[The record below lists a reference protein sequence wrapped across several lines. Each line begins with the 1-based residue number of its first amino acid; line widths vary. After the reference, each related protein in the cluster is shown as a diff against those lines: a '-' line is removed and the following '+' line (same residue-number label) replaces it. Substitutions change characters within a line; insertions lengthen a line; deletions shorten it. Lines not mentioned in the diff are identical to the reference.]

1 MLEHGDLVFTG
12 TPGGVGSRRVPAL
25 YLAAGMVI
33 ETEIPGVGTMRN
45 EIRSAPAQPGGDPH
59 QHVEVRP

>member
-1 MLEHGDLVFTG
+1 
-12 TPGGVGSRRVPAL
+12 
-25 YLAAGMVI
+25 
-33 ETEIPGVGTMRN
+33 MRN